1 MPCLLMSF
9 VLLMYSQGRQVTD
22 HAEFARTCAWDFCM
36 CKRNESRLNRL
47 VFPTYP
53 HFHSSPSLSKSG
65 RTVHVAMP
73 EPFDPEPSPSPPTSL
88 PFPPVTRA
96 HILNCS
102 YHSWHPKY
110 KSFTPKSR
118 VIPLTKPFLAYLRAD
133 GIVLPD
139 DEDEDGQQQ
148 PVEWDS
154 DSAVFSASHDDDD
167 DSDNEEESETDP
179 AEGWR
184 DLHNTIKA
192 TIAEL
197 GDVVLPKL
205 NWSAPKDATWIN
217 AGNSMECRTAGDVY
231 LLLKSSDFV
240 THDLEHAFDDTV
252 ITPGAAAEEE
262 EAIPYCLVL
271 RKAFQLNPSLE
282 FRCFVRNRR
291 LLCLCQRDMN
301 YYPFLA
307 GLEGRIRG
315 VIQEFFEKRVRDTFE
330 DGDFVMDVY
339 VPAPYGR
346 CWVLDFNPWAGRTD
360 PLLFSWMEI
369 LTMEEP
375 PVEVGK
381 GAEEI
386 VRVSVDGGV
395 RVPGQDGGGA
405 VEDGDSGSESETDS
419 EVDEELWLPEL
430 RLLRKDDP
438 EAYSFNTPQYSA
450 HKLPR
455 DVVDASQSG
464 EGLREFARDWQDI
477 LARRQKAEEDGGSS
491 DGE

>member
-1 MPCLLMSF
+1 M
-9 VLLMYSQGRQVTD
+9 
-22 HAEFARTCAWDFCM
+22 
-36 CKRNESRLNRL
+36 
-47 VFPTYP
+47 
-53 HFHSSPSLSKSG
+53 
-65 RTVHVAMP
+65 
-73 EPFDPEPSPSPPTSL
+73 PSPSDPSDPSVPSVPSVRSVPSVPSVPSDPSDPSDPSPPSPPPTSL

-110 KSFTPKSR
+110 QSLSPKAR
-118 VIPLTKPFLAYLRAD
+118 VIPLTAPFLAYLRAD

-139 DEDEDGQQQ
+139 DDEIGRQQAL
-148 PVEWDS
+148 EWEGDS
-154 DSAVFSASHDDDD
+154 GVFSSTGKPDNRHDDNHSSSDD
-167 DSDNEEESETDP
+167 EEEPEIDI

-197 GDVVLPKL
+197 GGVVVPKL

-217 AGNSMECRTAGDVY
+217 AGNSMECRTANDVY

-252 ITPGAAAEEE
+252 ATPRPAAEEE
-262 EAIPYCLVL
+262 DEEEIPYCLVL

-301 YYPFLA
+301 FYPFLA
-307 GLEGRIRG
+307 GLEGRIRA
-315 VIQEFFEKRVRDTFE
+315 VIQEFFDTRMRDTFE
-330 DGDFVMDVY
+330 DGNFVMDVY

-346 CWVLDFNPWAGRTD
+346 CWVVDFNPWAARTD
-360 PLLFSWMEI
+360 PLLFSWLEI
-369 LTMEEP
+369 LTMGEP

-381 GAEEI
+381 GPEEV
-386 VRVSVDGGV
+386 VRVAVDGGV

-419 EVDEELWLPEL
+419 EADEEIWLPEL
-430 RLLRKDDP
+430 RLVRKDDP
-438 EAYSFNTPQYSA
+438 EAYSFSTPQYSA

-455 DVVDASQSG
+455 DVVEASQSG

-477 LARRQKAEEDGGSS
+477 LAKRQKAEEDGASS
-491 DGE
+491 EGE

>member
-1 MPCLLMSF
+1 RVEWESESGSF
-9 VLLMYSQGRQVTD
+9 
-22 HAEFARTCAWDFCM
+22 
-36 CKRNESRLNRL
+36 
-47 VFPTYP
+47 
-53 HFHSSPSLSKSG
+53 SSTG
-65 RTVHVAMP
+65 
-73 EPFDPEPSPSPPTSL
+73 
-88 PFPPVTRA
+88 
-96 HILNCS
+96 N
-102 YHSWHPKY
+102 
-110 KSFTPKSR
+110 
-118 VIPLTKPFLAYLRAD
+118 
-133 GIVLPD
+133 PD
-139 DEDEDGQQQ
+139 DPHDDY
-148 PVEWDS
+148 S
-154 DSAVFSASHDDDD
+154 SDDDD
-167 DSDNEEESETDP
+167 ENETTDI

-197 GDVVLPKL
+197 GGVVVPKL

-217 AGNSMECRTAGDVY
+217 AGNSMECRTPNDIY

-240 THDLEHAFDDTV
+240 THDLERAFDDTV
-252 ITPGAAAEEE
+252 ITPGAGAEQEGEE
-262 EAIPYCLVL
+262 IPYCLVL

-282 FRCFVRNRR
+282 LRCFVRNRR

-315 VIQEFFEKRVRDTFE
+315 VIQEFFDSRVRDTFE

-346 CWVLDFNPWAGRTD
+346 CWVVDFNPWAGRTD
-360 PLLFSWMEI
+360 PLLFSWLEV

-381 GAEEI
+381 GVEGV
-386 VRVSVDGGV
+386 VRVSVNGGV
-395 RVPGQDGGGA
+395 RGPGQDGGGA
-405 VEDGDSGSESETDS
+405 VEDGDGGSESDTDS

-430 RLLRKDDP
+430 RLVRKDDP
-438 EAYSFNTPQYSA
+438 EAYSFSTPQYSA

-455 DVVDASQSG
+455 DVVEASQSG
-464 EGLREFARDWQDI
+464 EGLREFARDWQNI
-477 LARRQKAEEDGGSS
+477 LAKRRKAEEDGGSS

>member
-1 MPCLLMSF
+1 MP
-9 VLLMYSQGRQVTD
+9 
-22 HAEFARTCAWDFCM
+22 
-36 CKRNESRLNRL
+36 
-47 VFPTYP
+47 
-53 HFHSSPSLSKSG
+53 SPSPLSPS
-65 RTVHVAMP
+65 
-73 EPFDPEPSPSPPTSL
+73 EPDPSPPTSL

-102 YHSWHPKY
+102 YHSWHPRY
-110 KSFTPKSR
+110 KSFTPKAR

-139 DEDEDGQQQ
+139 DEDDGDGDEEGEGRQQR
-148 PVEWDS
+148 VEWDS
-154 DSAVFSASHDDDD
+154 DSAIFSSSSDNPREADSDDD
-167 DSDNEEESETDP
+167 EEPEIDI

-184 DLHNTIKA
+184 DLHATIKR

-197 GDVVLPKL
+197 GGVVVPKL

-217 AGNSMECRTAGDVY
+217 AGNSMECRTPNDIY

-252 ITPGAAAEEE
+252 ITPGAAAEQEGEE
-262 EAIPYCLVL
+262 IPYYLVL

-301 YYPFLA
+301 FYPFLA
-307 GLEGRIRG
+307 GLEGKIRG
-315 VIQEFFEKRVRDTFE
+315 VQEFFDSRVRDTFE

-346 CWVLDFNPWAGRTD
+346 VWVVDFNPWAGRTD
-360 PLLFSWMEI
+360 PLLFSWLEV
-369 LTMEEP
+369 LTMAEP

-381 GAEEI
+381 GVEEV
-386 VRVSVDGGV
+386 VRLSVNGGV
-395 RVPGQDGGGA
+395 RVPGQDGGGV

-419 EVDEELWLPEL
+419 EADEEIWLPEL
-430 RLLRKDDP
+430 RLVRKDDP
-438 EAYSFNTPQYSA
+438 EAYSFSTPQYSA

-477 LARRQKAEEDGGSS
+477 LAKRQKAEEVDSS
-491 DGE
+491 EGER